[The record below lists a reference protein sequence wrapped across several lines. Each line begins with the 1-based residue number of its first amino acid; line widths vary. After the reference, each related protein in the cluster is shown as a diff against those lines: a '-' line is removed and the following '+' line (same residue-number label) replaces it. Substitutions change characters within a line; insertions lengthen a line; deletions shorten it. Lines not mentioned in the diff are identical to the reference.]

1 MKRIVIA
8 LLLLPTTASALD
20 EWTPAD
26 SVREATYLALHVADW
41 GQTRY
46 ANNDENQHR
55 YIEQNK
61 ILGESPSLKRIDT
74 YFAVTALAHVGV
86 AYVLPR
92 KWREAFQYTT
102 IGMEAVVVFRN
113 NSIGVRFDF

>member
-1 MKRIVIA
+1 MKYIII
-8 LLLLPTTASALD
+8 LLLFPITAFSSDAWTTS
-20 EWTPAD
+20 D

-46 ANNDENQHR
+46 ANSDENRHL
-55 YIEQNK
+55 YEEQNP
-61 ILGESPSLKRIDT
+61 ILGKHPSIKRVDT
-74 YFAVTALAHVGV
+74 YFAVTALLHVGV

-102 IGMEAVVVFRN
+102 IGGEAIVVFRN
-113 NSIGVRFDF
+113 NSIGVRIDF